1 MHVCVWDI
9 VRVFVAYCV
18 IWFPALR
25 EHIVP
30 QQQRHLEMLVHS
42 STRFAQISTY
52 EYLCCYVCVFRMRF
66 LALLSRSVFDSVW
79 IAAGFLVCMF
89 LCLSFSLFLLF
100 WWPLSSSI
108 PLSTSRSASIS
119 LYVSFC
125 LSLFVYVSCSVSLC
139 LSACLYSSLSLS
151 FSLYFSV
158 SVYMYL
164 LLSLFVSLSLY
175 LSLSLSIYLSYYAS
189 KLSLREVAKWHIL
202 GLSSCPS

>member
-30 QQQRHLEMLVHS
+30 LQQRHLEMLVHS

-119 LYVSFC
+119 LYVSLC

-139 LSACLYSSLSLS
+139 LSACLYSSLSPSLFLCTSLS
-151 FSLYFSV
+151 LSTCICFYLYLYLYLCISLSV
-158 SVYMYL
+158 SVYISL
-164 LLSLFVSLSLY
+164 LLC
-175 LSLSLSIYLSYYAS
+175 I
-189 KLSLREVAKWHIL
+189 
-202 GLSSCPS
+202 

>member
-100 WWPLSSSI
+100 W
-108 PLSTSRSASIS
+108 
-119 LYVSFC
+119 
-125 LSLFVYVSCSVSLC
+125 
-139 LSACLYSSLSLS
+139 
-151 FSLYFSV
+151 
-158 SVYMYL
+158 
-164 LLSLFVSLSLY
+164 
-175 LSLSLSIYLSYYAS
+175 
-189 KLSLREVAKWHIL
+189 
-202 GLSSCPS
+202 

>member
-30 QQQRHLEMLVHS
+30 LQQRHLEMLVHS

-119 LYVSFC
+119 LYVSLC

-139 LSACLYSSLSLS
+139 LSACLYSSLSP
-151 FSLYFSV
+151 
-158 SVYMYL
+158 
-164 LLSLFVSLSLY
+164 SLFLCT
-175 LSLSLSIYLSYYAS
+175 SLSLSTCICFYLYLY
-189 KLSLREVAKWHIL
+189 LYLCISLCLCLYISLTMHL
-202 GLSSCPS
+202 NCL

>member
-42 STRFAQISTY
+42 STRFAQVSTY

-119 LYVSFC
+119 LYVSLC

-139 LSACLYSSLSLS
+139 LSACLYSSLSP
-151 FSLYFSV
+151 
-158 SVYMYL
+158 
-164 LLSLFVSLSLY
+164 SLFLCT
-175 LSLSLSIYLSYYAS
+175 SLSLSTCICFYLYLY
-189 KLSLREVAKWHIL
+189 LYLCISLCLCLYISLTMHL
-202 GLSSCPS
+202 NCL